1 MSDIT
6 ARDAL
11 IEGVSDAVGF
21 ILGGVLGFAIGQLLG
36 WNIFD
41 TSYGARTIAGIAL
54 CGIGGGMGL
63 RAARAW
69 RQSRR
74 KDAA

>member
-1 MSDIT
+1 MNAPT

-11 IEGVSDAVGF
+11 VEGVSDAVGF
-21 ILGGVLGFAIGQLLG
+21 VLGGMLGFGLGQLVG

-41 TSYGARTIAGIAL
+41 QSWGPGTIAGIAL
-54 CGIGGGMGL
+54 CGIGGGLGL
-63 RAARAW
+63 RVARAW

-74 KDAA
+74 KDVA